1 MPSTRSEARKIRP
14 LPSNKNTIP
23 EQPPIRVLIAD
34 DHPMMREGITASLLA
49 EGGIEVV
56 GTASNGKEAIAY
68 FARHRP
74 DVCLI
79 DLQMPVMDGLE
90 AIIGI
95 RALHPDARIV
105 VLTTYSGDARVVAA
119 LKAGAA
125 AYLLKDTAGLALAQA
140 VRNVYQGASVIAPV
154 PRRDVENHYR
164 ADALSPRE
172 LDVLRLAA
180 DGNTNR
186 VIGEALGISE
196 PTVKTHMSTI
206 LVKLGAGDRTHAVT
220 LALKRGYITL

>member
-1 MPSTRSEARKIRP
+1 M
-14 LPSNKNTIP
+14 
-23 EQPPIRVLIAD
+23 IAD
-34 DHPMMREGITASLLA
+34 DHPMMREGIAAALQA

-56 GTASNGKEAIAY
+56 CTASNGSEAIAD

-74 DVCLI
+74 DVSLI
-79 DLQMPVMDGLE
+79 DLQMPVKDGLE

-125 AYLLKDTAGLALAQA
+125 AYLLKDTGSQALARA

-154 PRRDVENHYR
+154 PQRDVDNHYR

>member
-1 MPSTRSEARKIRP
+1 MQFSSSRPSGQFDHTMPAST
-14 LPSNKNTIP
+14 
-23 EQPPIRVLIAD
+23 PIRVMIAD
-34 DHPMMREGITASLLA
+34 DHPMMREGIAAALQA

-56 GTASNGKEAIAY
+56 CTASNGSEAIAD

-74 DVCLI
+74 DVSLI
-79 DLQMPVMDGLE
+79 DLQMPVKDGLE

-125 AYLLKDTAGLALAQA
+125 AYLLKDTGSQALARA

-154 PRRDVENHYR
+154 PQRDVDNHYR

>member
-1 MPSTRSEARKIRP
+1 
-14 LPSNKNTIP
+14 
-23 EQPPIRVLIAD
+23 
-34 DHPMMREGITASLLA
+34 MMREGIAATLSAD
-49 EGGIEVV
+49 GGFDIVS
-56 GTASNGKEAIAY
+56 TASNGEEAIAD

-74 DVCLI
+74 DVSLI
-79 DLQMPVMDGLE
+79 DLQMPVKDGLE

-125 AYLLKDTAGLALAQA
+125 AYLLKDAPGLALAQA
-140 VRNVYQGASVIAPV
+140 VREVYRGASVIAPLAQ
-154 PRRDVENHYR
+154 RDVDSHYR
-164 ADALSPRE
+164 VDALSPRE

-180 DGNTNR
+180 DGNSNR
-186 VIGEALGISE
+186 FIGELLGISE

-206 LVKLGAGDRTHAVT
+206 MGKLGASDRTHAVT
-220 LALKRGYITL
+220 LALKRGYISL

>member
-1 MPSTRSEARKIRP
+1 MPASQRKMP
-14 LPSNKNTIP
+14 KFPQKLQNEHAMQAPS
-23 EQPPIRVLIAD
+23 PIRVMIAD
-34 DHPMMREGITASLLA
+34 DHPMMREGIAAALRA

-56 GTASNGKEAIAY
+56 CIASNGSEAIAD

-74 DVCLI
+74 DVSLI
-79 DLQMPVMDGLE
+79 DLQMPVKDGLE

-119 LKAGAA
+119 LRAGAA
-125 AYLLKDTAGLALAQA
+125 AYLLKDTGAQALAQA

-154 PRRDVENHYR
+154 PQRDVDNHYR

>member
-1 MPSTRSEARKIRP
+1 M
-14 LPSNKNTIP
+14 
-23 EQPPIRVLIAD
+23 IAD
-34 DHPMMREGITASLLA
+34 DHPMMREGIAAALQA
-49 EGGIEVV
+49 EGGIEIVC
-56 GTASNGKEAIAY
+56 TASNGSEAIAD

-74 DVCLI
+74 DVSLI
-79 DLQMPVMDGLE
+79 DLQMPVKDGLE

-125 AYLLKDTAGLALAQA
+125 AYLLKDTGGLALARA

-154 PRRDVENHYR
+154 PQRDVDNHYR